1 MGNIETGKDNLT
13 LVVVQGVD
21 QETALNVL
29 VDEEEQFVLRNFPRC
44 RLDCRLQTLSSS
56 RADLSLEFKVKSDSC
71 RVNV

>member
-1 MGNIETGKDNLT
+1 MGSIGTGNDNLT
-13 LVVVQGVD
+13 PVVVQGID

-44 RLDCRLQTLSSS
+44 RLQTLSSS

-71 RVNV
+71 GGNV